1 MFRQYVES
9 GPSLLTDPSQRIV
22 GTFMLESTSA
32 TIANTLRRC
41 ILTETRSVGFRADLT
56 NAADPG
62 ITIRKNVSVIF
73 NEMLAHRLTLVP
85 AAVRNLDGFDPTRY
99 QCVLAVKNN
108 KKGPIEEG
116 GLLHVTAA
124 DFRVHEKQEDGSFAD
139 LGLPAASAMFPVDP
153 ITKQASLIVTLRPQ
167 WNTEQPPEEI
177 DLTAYP
183 VIGRGR
189 DHMGFCPVSQCSFE
203 NTLDKDPVRRE
214 QFFTEWLAAFKK
226 ITDPTTESPDVIAN
240 HRQEWNTMAIQR
252 CFIVNDRGEPSSFR
266 FTVESVGVRPVK
278 DIVAEGIRAVIDLV
292 SPYAAAE
299 ATMEALKMTARSSD
313 SRMNGIDILFE
324 GQEHTLGNLL
334 QTLITELYLDSGAV
348 DSPITYVGYKIRHP
362 LHRIMTLRFGFATEG
377 DSEQKTAIARQ
388 IITAAAEKAVSI
400 FRGLESGWA
409 SFVGSGGSNSGS
421 AAPELE

>member
-1 MFRQYVES
+1 MFRGYTEA
-9 GPSLLTDPSQRIV
+9 GPPLLTDSSTPNTA
-22 GTFMLESTSA
+22 TFTLDRTST
-32 TIANTLRRC
+32 TVANTLRRC
-41 ILTETRSVGFRADLT
+41 ILSDTRSVGFRADLT
-56 NAADPG
+56 NAVDPG
-62 ITIRKNVSVIF
+62 ITIRKNTSVIF
-73 NEMLAHRLTLVP
+73 NEMLAHRLTLLPLGV
-85 AAVRNLDGFDPTRY
+85 VRLDDFDPSRY
-99 QCVLAVKNN
+99 ECVLKIRNEAASTDFT
-108 KKGPIEEG
+108 G
-116 GLLHVTAA
+116 GLRHVTAS
-124 DFRVHEKQEDGSFAD
+124 DFRVMEKQPDGAMEDIGD
-139 LGLPAASAMFPVDP
+139 VPAKAMFPPDP
-153 ITKQASLIVTLRPQ
+153 ITGQSCLLVTLRPN
-167 WNTEQPPEEI
+167 WSTEQPPEEV

-203 NTLDKDPVRRE
+203 NTLDTDPVRQE
-214 QFFTEWLAAFKK
+214 QFFVEWLASFKK
-226 ITDPTTESPDVIAN
+226 ITDITTTPPEIIAV
-240 HRQEWNTMAIQR
+240 HRKEWSTMAIQR

-313 SRMNGIDILFE
+313 SRMNGLDILFDE
-324 GQEHTLGNLL
+324 QEHTLGNLL
-334 QTLITELYLDSGAV
+334 QTLITELYLDSGAA

-409 SFVGSGGSNSGS
+409 SISGAGGSNSGS